1 MCDKGEIDLML
12 NASVGLG
19 GRPWRYH
26 MRSKL
31 NWVNEINSL
40 TPSEDDLIY
49 QQFRRYFSDNPS
61 QIEAVFPQLNYR
73 GKAVVLEEWP
83 SWAPRL
89 LSLITGADFRLV
101 SSTLSIE
108 KLFSLAESIYSVQG
122 EDSSHFL
129 PIAEALSRQNISAL
143 AAYFEM
149 SLPNKLKRHLFKQL
163 NFECQIKFLNYAPKL
178 LDELFKDVS
187 EVFRI
192 RAAFTEDDVLCK
204 VLVKVYPDID
214 SKLWTD
220 LVKTLNERQLLKLFD
235 YLSLEQFM
243 TLKHTFL
250 ELFEEM
256 HERQNLIDYFKT
268 ISNPGFSDIV
278 AYMQDASDSLTI
290 KECLKRDQCLRKAF
304 LKNILSSSGHKART
318 ELAKKLCQHQYFF
331 SWIELTKELRGIIE
345 EGLPAKQLRRIFL
358 FFRLLS
364 NLDRP
369 FSISVISALRDL
381 TTVPFKDKAARRIK
395 SQLEASVHV
404 LQKKESAR
412 LIIDL
417 YAGERLNS
425 YDIVFGFSFFTTE
438 YFLVDAIFLQ
448 FESEALTLEAST
460 RFLVLLSDMIRF
472 SHNDSLCSVIENK
485 ALTLDETIKASGKY
499 LALIKNIQMRLSVE
513 TANQAKKHKV
523 SLPCKKI
530 DFEKTMKTRFKGQKY
545 QEQLKVIAFDLK
557 QYAQALFS
565 KATFE
570 EFLSLAWLE
579 ERNQSSAID
588 TMIDELNRLTQF
600 AQFKILERD
609 KDQQKRQRVLAF
621 FIDLCHLLTEMGDFH
636 SSYALYAGIHS
647 SEIRRLSLTWKKL
660 GRAYKEKLEELD
672 TTFDMSHNFSSY
684 RKRMQ
689 DMQDQ
694 GQSTCPC
701 LIFLK
706 SDMETLLKGGS
717 PDFEGN
723 RLNVSKLL
731 SLGRISQAFHRWTMV
746 CQPKL
751 GRRSQ
756 STFHDSMKQVEVLRS
771 IDLMS
776 RSIACEKTKSEG

>member
-1 MCDKGEIDLML
+1 ML
-12 NASVGLG
+12 NTSVGLG

-31 NWVNEINSL
+31 NWVNEINTL
-40 TPSEDDLIY
+40 TPSGDDLVY
-49 QQFRRYFSDNPS
+49 QQFRRYFSDNPY

-83 SWAPRL
+83 SWAPKL

-101 SSTLSIE
+101 STTLPID
-108 KLFSLAESIYSVQG
+108 KLFLLAESIYSVRG
-122 EDSSHFL
+122 EDSPHFA
-129 PIAEALSRQNISAL
+129 PIADALSKQNISTL
-143 AAYFEM
+143 AAHFEE
-149 SLPNKLKRHLFKQL
+149 SLPIELKRHLFKQL
-163 NFECQIKFLNYAPKL
+163 SFECQIKFLNHAPKF
-178 LDELFKDVS
+178 LDKLFKDVS

-192 RAAFTEDDVLCK
+192 RVAFTEDEVLCK
-204 VLVKVYPDID
+204 VLVKVYQDI
-214 SKLWTD
+214 KPTVWIN
-220 LVKTLNERQLLKLFD
+220 LVETLNERQLLKLFD
-235 YLSLEQFM
+235 YLSLEQFI
-243 TLKHTFL
+243 TLKHIFL

-256 HERQNLIDYFKT
+256 YEYHTLINYFKT
-268 ISNPGFSDIV
+268 ISNPVFSDIV
-278 AYMQDASDSLTI
+278 AYMLDVSESLTF

-304 LKNILSSSGHKART
+304 AKNIVSSSGRKARA

-331 SWIELTKELRGIIE
+331 SWLDLTKELREMIE
-345 EGLPAKQLRRIFL
+345 EGLPAKQIRRIFL

-369 FSISVISALRDL
+369 FSMSVISALRDL
-381 TTVPFKDKAARRIK
+381 TTVSLKDKAARRIK
-395 SQLEASVHV
+395 SQLEANSHV
-404 LQKKESAR
+404 LQNKESAR
-412 LIIDL
+412 LIVDL

-425 YDIVFGFSFFTTE
+425 YDIVFGFSFFTTDF
-438 YFLVDAIFLQ
+438 FLVDAIFLQ
-448 FESEALTLEAST
+448 LESEALTLEAST

-485 ALTLDETIKASGKY
+485 ALALDESIKVSGKY

-513 TANQAKKHKV
+513 TVNKAKKQKF

-565 KATFE
+565 QTTFE

-579 ERNQSSAID
+579 DRCQTSAID
-588 TMIDELNRLTQF
+588 TMIEELNRLTQF
-600 AQFKILERD
+600 AQFKILEKD

-621 FIDLCHLLTEMGDFH
+621 FIDLCHLLSDMGDFH

-660 GRAYKEKLEELD
+660 GRQYKEKLEELD

-706 SDMETLLKGGS
+706 SDMETLLNGGA

-731 SLGRISQAFHRWTMV
+731 SLSRISQSFHRWTMV
-746 CQPKL
+746 CQPKV